1 MTCNKKDK
9 EEIMVEVVAEANEVK
24 KHDDAWRIVLDACL
38 LDDCRSIPYSI
49 HKVYLFLGFMC
60 NNSQFFFPLYQRS

>member
-9 EEIMVEVVAEANEVK
+9 EEIMVEVEVEENEVK
-24 KHDDAWRIVLDACL
+24 QHDDAWRIVLDACL
-38 LDDCRSIPYSI
+38 LYDCRSITYSI

-60 NNSQFFFPLYQRS
+60 NNSQIFFPLYQRS